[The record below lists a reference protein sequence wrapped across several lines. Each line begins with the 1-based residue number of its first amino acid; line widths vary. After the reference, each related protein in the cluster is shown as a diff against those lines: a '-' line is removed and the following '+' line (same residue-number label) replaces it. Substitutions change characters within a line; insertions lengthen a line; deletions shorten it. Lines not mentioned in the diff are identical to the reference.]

1 MKILQQERL
10 RTWIGKQRI
19 KGERA
24 QWRERPGS
32 RSGAPASA
40 APEPDSWPG
49 LSELSLRPPG
59 AGTHG
64 RAAFPTDTSR
74 GWAVSAAD
82 CSAQTARAAQTHS
95 AAAGSTHAG
104 EAALSL
110 RVRNRPWLRKDTAQD
125 MGLVLS
131 FGLQMKASN
140 LAGRRHNY
148 RRIIF
153 VTCYKQKLYWEYEI
167 AMSCRS

>member
-1 MKILQQERL
+1 MEREARQQERSPGVGCSRARL
-10 RTWIGKQRI
+10 LTRAERTFSQATRGRN
-19 KGERA
+19 A
-24 QWRERPGS
+24 
-32 RSGAPASA
+32 
-40 APEPDSWPG
+40 
-49 LSELSLRPPG
+49 
-59 AGTHG
+59 

-153 VTCYKQKLYWEYEI
+153 VTCYKQKLY
-167 AMSCRS
+167 